1 MDISIDAAELEGL
14 TQDQIRAKY
23 DAVSRGNAGVP
34 GSGNKEDF
42 SDLISKESAKR
53 KAKADA
59 KGKGKEKEFKF

>member
-34 GSGNKEDF
+34 GLGTRRTS
-42 SDLISKESAKR
+42 LT
-53 KAKADA
+53 
-59 KGKGKEKEFKF
+59 